1 MTDLPPPAP
10 PAATVLLL
18 RDGPQGLEVLMV
30 GRNREMSFRGAMVF
44 PGGKVDAADSDPRL
58 RPHVHG
64 AAGIP
69 EAEIAHQVA
78 AIREAFEESGVLLAR
93 PRGSDAL
100 IPAERTEALLA
111 LYRQS
116 MAESA
121 AFVDLVVSE
130 MLDLAL
136 DRLVPFA
143 HWIAP
148 SFAPARFDTRFYLA
162 PVPAEH
168 RVQHD
173 GQESM
178 HATWVRPLAAIADA
192 EAGRCTIVFPT
203 RMQLGKLGRS
213 ATVTEALQRATTE
226 PMVTVYPVKIETPE
240 GPALKIPAE
249 ANYPLTEIL
258 IKDLPR
264 AR

>member
-1 MTDLPPPAP
+1 MTTVPLAAP
-10 PAATVLLL
+10 PASTVLLL
-18 RDGPQGLEVLMV
+18 RDGLSGLEVLMV
-30 GRNREMSFRGAMVF
+30 GRSREMSFRGAMVF
-44 PGGKVDAADSDPRL
+44 PGGKVDAGDSDPRF
-58 RPHVHG
+58 RAHTRG
-64 AAGIP
+64 A
-69 EAEIAHQVA
+69 ETLTDFEMAHQIA
-78 AIREAFEESGVLLAR
+78 AIREAFEECGVLLAR

-100 IPAERTEALLA
+100 IPAERAEDLLGR
-111 LYRQS
+111 YRQS
-116 MAESA
+116 MAASSA
-121 AFVDLVVSE
+121 FADLVVAE
-130 MLDLAL
+130 RLDLAL

-148 SFAPARFDTRFYLA
+148 AWAPARFDTRFYLA

-173 GQESM
+173 GQESL
-178 HATWVRPLAAIADA
+178 HATWVRPLAAIGDA

-203 RMQLGKLGRS
+203 RMQLGKLGRC
-213 ATVTEALQRATTE
+213 ATVAEALERATAE
-226 PMVTVYPVKIETPE
+226 PIVTVYPIQVETPD

-249 ANYPLTEIL
+249 ANYPLTQIL

>member
-1 MTDLPPPAP
+1 MTEMPPPAP

-30 GRNREMSFRGAMVF
+30 GRSREMSFRGAMVF
-44 PGGKVDAADSDPRL
+44 PGGKVDASDADPRL
-58 RPHVHG
+58 RAHVQG
-64 AAGIP
+64 SNALP
-69 EAEIAHQVA
+69 EGELANQIA

-93 PRGSDAL
+93 PCGSNEL
-100 IPAERTEALLA
+100 IEAARAEALLA
-111 LYRQS
+111 RYRQV
-116 MAESA
+116 MAEDT
-121 AFVDLVVSE
+121 AFVDLVMDE

-173 GQESM
+173 GHESL
-178 HATWVRPLAAIADA
+178 HATWVRPLAAIEDA

-203 RMQLGKLGRS
+203 RMQLGKLGRA
-213 ATVTEALQRATTE
+213 ATVTEALHRARTE
-226 PMVTVYPVKIETPE
+226 PLVTVYPVQKETPD
-240 GPALKIPAE
+240 GPALVIPPE

-258 IKDLPR
+258 IKNLPR